1 MTYRPNVWH
10 AVAAFLAAAAWA
22 TGLLDLIVLGNY
34 VPAARMV
41 LGLEEDSAV
50 IRVLLA
56 LHYLVPIIP

>member
-1 MTYRPNVWH
+1 MRHRPNRWH

-41 LGLEEDSAV
+41 LGLEEDAAI
-50 IRVLLA
+50 IRVLLT
-56 LHYLVPIIP
+56 LHHLVPLIP